1 MTDTKK
7 FWQWLVERAKK
18 VKIAAKSPTDLD
30 KWINGLL
37 AEIDDMDNWEND
49 NWWYNKFGVGKMGS
63 KEILK
68 LNEHYEGIEDKK
80 EKPDEVNECAVLF
93 LEELYRWK
101 QDVEEKNLKEGD
113 VIVNWGDD

>member
-18 VKIAAKSPTDLD
+18 DKIAAKSPTDLD

-49 NWWYNKFGVGKMGS
+49 NWWYNKFGVVKMGS

-68 LNEHYEGIEDKK
+68 LKHKAAELLSECTGKNIKQIHKDTDRDNYMSAEEACEYGIV
-80 EKPDEVNECAVLF
+80 DEVCRPN
-93 LEELYRWK
+93 
-101 QDVEEKNLKEGD
+101 
-113 VIVNWGDD
+113 